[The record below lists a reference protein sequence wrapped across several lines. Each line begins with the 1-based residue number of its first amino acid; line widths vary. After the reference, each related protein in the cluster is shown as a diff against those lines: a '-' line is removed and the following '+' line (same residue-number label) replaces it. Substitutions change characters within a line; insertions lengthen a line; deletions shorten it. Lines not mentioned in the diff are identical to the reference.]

1 MTPRQASDLVGHSP
15 QTRDIVEPLS
25 DIIRWVEG
33 NRACIWVEKDI
44 ADLRDALAE
53 IQRLRTALR
62 SVRALRASTD
72 QKWADHWIDQ
82 TISDALRETET

>member
-1 MTPRQASDLVGHSP
+1 MSPQECARLVGHSP

-44 ADLRDALAE
+44 EDLRGALVE

-62 SVRALRASTD
+62 AVRATTCPVWRA
-72 QKWADHWIDQ
+72 QI
-82 TISDALRETET
+82 ISDALRESET